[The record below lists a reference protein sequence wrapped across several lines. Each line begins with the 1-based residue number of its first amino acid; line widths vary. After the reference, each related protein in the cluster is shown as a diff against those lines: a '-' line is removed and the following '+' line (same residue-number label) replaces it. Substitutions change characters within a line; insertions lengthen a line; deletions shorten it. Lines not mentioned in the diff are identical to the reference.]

1 MRRLSGAWP
10 AGGRLGVV
18 RLGGAARL
26 RRGVANGRL
35 RRILVVAAR
44 SGEGPFT
51 N

>member
-1 MRRLSGAWP
+1 MAVGDRFDPFTRQHSKVGF
-10 AGGRLGVV
+10 
-18 RLGGAARL
+18 
-26 RRGVANGRL
+26 